1 MSATLTGAL
10 AGTVLAFAALI
21 FGFWGFLLVALL
33 MGIGALVGRV
43 ASGQL
48 DLRALAGAFSGR
60 RTSS

>member
-1 MSATLTGAL
+1 MNATLTGA
-10 AGTVLAFAALI
+10 AIGAVLAFAALI

-33 MGIGALVGRV
+33 MLLGALIGRV
-43 ASGQL
+43 MSGQL